1 MDRGVKIAIFV
12 ASIVSLALGLIWDQV
27 LNQAR
32 NVAQGSTIN
41 ADELGS
47 DLISA
52 VVGPPEVPRLQPPE
66 GFEVRPPAQD
76 SSHGDGQAN
85 PPADAENTPPAPV
98 HSGWEE
104 YVLQKNDSAWA
115 LAHEKFRDRGLKVE
129 DLEAANPGCKWRVG
143 DKVRIPPKSG
153 AVAPPPGST
162 TERQPTVA
170 GYPNGNNA
178 NGPIEYV
185 VQENDSWWKIAHV
198 HFRDRGK
205 SSDEIEAANPG
216 KKLRPGV
223 KITIP

>member
-32 NVAQGSTIN
+32 TVAQDRTIN
-41 ADELGS
+41 VDELGP

-52 VVGPPEVPRLQPPE
+52 VVGPPEVPRLKPPE
-66 GFEVRPPAQD
+66 GFEVRQPAEYAAD
-76 SSHGDGQAN
+76 GSHQPATSTDPAN
-85 PPADAENTPPAPV
+85 QTPAPANN
-98 HSGWEE
+98 GWEE
-104 YVLQKNDSAWA
+104 YTLQKNDSAWA
-115 LAHEKFRDRGLKVE
+115 LAHDTFRDRGLKVE

-153 AVAPPPGST
+153 AVAPQSNT

-170 GYPNGNNA
+170 GYANGNNA

-198 HFRDRGK
+198 HFKDRGK
-205 SSDEIEAANPG
+205 SSEEIEAANPG